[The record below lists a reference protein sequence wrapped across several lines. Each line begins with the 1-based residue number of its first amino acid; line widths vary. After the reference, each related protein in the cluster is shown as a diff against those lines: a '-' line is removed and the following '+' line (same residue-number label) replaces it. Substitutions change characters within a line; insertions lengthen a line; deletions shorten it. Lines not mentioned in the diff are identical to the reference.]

1 MADRYRPR
9 PAIQRAREGNPSK
22 TAITEGVVVPRAIL
36 TEPNWS
42 DVFTHSSDSVVAS
55 ANARCR
61 AVASEEWRRIVP
73 ILEVAAG
80 IGDVDH
86 TTVKDLCVCVARID
100 QAERDLSER
109 GLMVT
114 AERGTVK
121 NGAATIATQYR
132 GQLARYIR
140 ELGLSPSA
148 RTSITVPEPESGDDS
163 DIWD

>member
-1 MADRYRPR
+1 MADRYRPTS
-9 PAIQRAREGNPSK
+9 AVQRVREGNPSK
-22 TAITEGVVVPRAIL
+22 TPIKEGVVIPRAIL
-36 TEPNWS
+36 AEPDWS
-42 DVFTHSSDSVVAS
+42 GVFAPSPFAEVET

-61 AVASEEWRRIVP
+61 EVASQEWRRVVP
-73 ILEVAAG
+73 VLEVAAG
-80 IGDVDH
+80 IGEVDH
-86 TTVKDLCVCVARID
+86 ASVKDLCVCVARID

-121 NGAATIATQYR
+121 NGAATIAAQYR
-132 GQLARYIR
+132 TQLARYIR

-148 RTSITVPEPESGDDS
+148 RAAITAPESDDEDS

>member
-9 PAIQRAREGNPSK
+9 PAVARAREGNPSK
-22 TAITEGVVVPRAIL
+22 SEIREGVVVPRAVL
-36 TEPNWS
+36 AEPDWGE
-42 DVFTHSSDSVVAS
+42 VFRDSPDPEISAANRRCRQVAS
-55 ANARCR
+55 A
-61 AVASEEWRRIVP
+61 EWRRIVP
-73 ILEVAAG
+73 VLEIAAG
-80 IGDVDH
+80 LGEVDH

-121 NGAATIATQYR
+121 NGAATIAAQYR
-132 GQLARYIR
+132 SQLARYIR

-148 RTSITVPEPESGDDS
+148 RVAITAPEPDDDS

>member
-1 MADRYRPR
+1 MADRYRPK
-9 PAIQRAREGNPSK
+9 PAVARAREGNPSK
-22 TAITEGVVVPRAIL
+22 SEIKEGVIVPRAIL
-36 TEPNWS
+36 AEPDWR
-42 DVFTHSSDSVVAS
+42 DIFKDSPTAQTQEANIRCRKVAS
-55 ANARCR
+55 A
-61 AVASEEWRRIVP
+61 EWLRIVP

-80 IGDVDH
+80 LGEVDH

-132 GQLARYIR
+132 SQLSRYIR

-148 RTSITVPEPESGDDS
+148 RVAIAPPESEDDS

>member
-1 MADRYRPR
+1 MADRYRPK

-22 TAITEGVVVPRAIL
+22 SNITEGVIVPRAIL

-42 DVFTHSSDSVVAS
+42 DVFTPS
-55 ANARCR
+55 ADRAVEAANSRCR
-61 AVASEEWRRIVP
+61 AVASEEWRRVVP

-148 RTSITVPEPESGDDS
+148 RTSITVPEPEDDS
-163 DIWD
+163 DLWD

>member
-1 MADRYRPR
+1 MADRYRPK
-9 PAIQRAREGNPSK
+9 PAVQRAREGNPSK
-22 TAITEGVVVPRAIL
+22 VAIKEGVIVPRAIL
-36 TEPNWS
+36 AEPDWS
-42 DVFTHSSDSVVAS
+42 GVFPRSSDPAIESTNV
-55 ANARCR
+55 RCR
-61 AVASEEWRRIVP
+61 EVASEEWRRIVP

-80 IGDVDH
+80 IGEVDH

-109 GLMVT
+109 GLIVT

-121 NGAATIATQYR
+121 NGAATIAGQYR
-132 GQLARYIR
+132 TQLARYIR

-148 RTSITVPEPESGDDS
+148 RTGIVPPESEGDDS

>member
-9 PAIQRAREGNPSK
+9 PAIVRAREGNPSK
-22 TAITEGVVVPRAIL
+22 SEIKEGVIVPRAVL
-36 TEPNWS
+36 AEPDWQQ
-42 DVFTHSSDSVVAS
+42 VFTPSRSAETER

-61 AVASEEWRRIVP
+61 EVASEEWRRIVP
-73 ILEVAAG
+73 VLEIAAG
-80 IGDVDH
+80 LGEVDH

-121 NGAATIATQYR
+121 NGSATIAAQYR
-132 GQLARYIR
+132 AQLARYIR

-148 RTSITVPEPESGDDS
+148 RVGITTPEPDDDS
-163 DIWD
+163 DVWD

>member
-1 MADRYRPR
+1 MPIRGAGCVAVKPR
-9 PAIQRAREGNPSK
+9 LRITSP
-22 TAITEGVVVPRAIL
+22 TAIKEGGIVPRAVL
-36 TEPNWS
+36 AEPDWAGA
-42 DVFTHSSDSVVAS
+42 SSPNPAVEA

-61 AVASEEWRRIVP
+61 EVASTEWRRVVP

-80 IGDVDH
+80 VGEVDH
-86 TTVKDLCVCVARID
+86 SKVKDLCVCLARID

-121 NGAATIATQYR
+121 NGAATIAGQYR
-132 GQLARYIR
+132 TQLARYIR

-148 RTSITVPEPESGDDS
+148 RAAIAAPEPEDGDS

>member
-1 MADRYRPR
+1 MF
-9 PAIQRAREGNPSK
+9 K
-22 TAITEGVVVPRAIL
+22 
-36 TEPNWS
+36 
-42 DVFTHSSDSVVAS
+42 SSPCSEVEA

-61 AVASEEWRRIVP
+61 EVASAEWRRVVP

-80 IGDVDH
+80 IGEVDH

-121 NGAATIATQYR
+121 NGAATIAGQYR
-132 GQLARYIR
+132 TQLARYIR

-148 RTSITVPEPESGDDS
+148 RTAITAPEMEDEGSG
-163 DIWD
+163 IWD

>member
-9 PAIQRAREGNPSK
+9 SAIQRARDGNPSK
-22 TAITEGVVVPRAIL
+22 TAIKEGVVMPRAVL
-36 TEPNWS
+36 AEPDWS
-42 DVFTHSSDSVVAS
+42 EIFKSSTDPAVESANIRCRDVAS
-55 ANARCR
+55 I
-61 AVASEEWRRIVP
+61 EWRRIVP
-73 ILEVAAG
+73 ILEVSVG
-80 IGDVDH
+80 IGEVDH

-109 GLMVT
+109 GLMVA

-132 GQLARYIR
+132 SQLARYIR

-148 RTSITVPEPESGDDS
+148 RTSIAPLEEDEESDV
-163 DIWD
+163 WD

>member
-9 PAIQRAREGNPSK
+9 SAVQRAREGNASK
-22 TAITEGVVVPRAIL
+22 AAIKEGVIVPRAIL
-36 TEPNWS
+36 AEPNWS
-42 DVFTHSSDSVVAS
+42 EVFTPSPDLTVEL

-61 AVASEEWRRIVP
+61 EVASEEWRRIVP

-80 IGDVDH
+80 IGEVDH

-109 GLMVT
+109 GLIVT

-121 NGAATIATQYR
+121 NGAATIAGQYR
-132 GQLARYIR
+132 TQLARYIR

-148 RTSITVPEPESGDDS
+148 RSGITLPESENDDS
-163 DIWD
+163 EIWD

>member
-1 MADRYRPR
+1 M
-9 PAIQRAREGNPSK
+9 I
-22 TAITEGVVVPRAIL
+22 VPRAVL
-36 TEPNWS
+36 AEPDWNEAFKVS
-42 DVFTHSSDSVVAS
+42 PDSTVESANVRCRQVAS
-55 ANARCR
+55 A
-61 AVASEEWRRIVP
+61 EWRRVVP

-80 IGDVDH
+80 IGEVDH

-121 NGAATIATQYR
+121 NGAATIAGQYR
-132 GQLARYIR
+132 TQLARYIR
-140 ELGLSPSA
+140 ELGLSPSS
-148 RTSITVPEPESGDDS
+148 RSSINPPDPADEES

>member
-1 MADRYRPR
+1 MADRYRPK
-9 PAIQRAREGNPSK
+9 PAAIRAREGNPSK
-22 TAITEGVVVPRAIL
+22 TEIREGVIVPRAVL
-36 TEPNWS
+36 AEPDWL
-42 DVFTHSSDSVVAS
+42 DVFKDSPAAEIQEANIRCREMAS
-55 ANARCR
+55 A
-61 AVASEEWRRIVP
+61 EWQRVVP

-80 IGDVDH
+80 LGEVDH
-86 TTVKDLCVCVARID
+86 STVKDLCVCVARID

-121 NGAATIATQYR
+121 NGAATIAAQYR
-132 GQLARYIR
+132 SQLARYIR

-148 RTSITVPEPESGDDS
+148 RVAIAPPESDADS